1 MATVSQTQP
10 TIQLLLKSSDFVGA
24 LDLIYTTQEV
34 LQQELSG
41 IHCLR
46 LIIIFNVCFKCMR
59 CLCALLESLVTIIES
74 VMFLLMIFR
83 HLGSQLAELE
93 NAIERMMQ
101 CDFVSFLMQGL
112 KQRLGSQER
121 LSDQDEQT
129 TEVCVRVC
137 VCVCACVHM
146 TRVVCM
152 CVCVYVHDYVCLHV
166 CPCSVVYIDNNGCI
180 AKFGLNERLLLL
192 SSIYRRK

>member
-10 TIQLLLKSSDFVGA
+10 TIQLLLKTSDFVGA

-46 LIIIFNVCFKCMR
+46 LCVQFTHVRLNRVFCY
-59 CLCALLESLVTIIES
+59 LLYLHS
-74 VMFLLMIFR
+74 R

-93 NAIERMMQ
+93 NAIERMME
-101 CDFVSFLMQGL
+101 CDFVSFLMEGL

-129 TEVCVRVC
+129 TEVCACAYMCMCVYARTRVC
-137 VCVCACVHM
+137 VCTHICACM
-146 TRVVCM
+146 M
-152 CVCVYVHDYVCLHV
+152 CGTVLV
-166 CPCSVVYIDNNGCI
+166 
-180 AKFGLNERLLLL
+180 
-192 SSIYRRK
+192 